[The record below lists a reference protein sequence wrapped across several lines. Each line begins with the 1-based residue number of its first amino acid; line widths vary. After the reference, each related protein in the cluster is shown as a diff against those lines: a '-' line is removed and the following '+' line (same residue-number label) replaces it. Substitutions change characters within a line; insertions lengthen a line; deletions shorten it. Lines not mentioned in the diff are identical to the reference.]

1 MARTAQ
7 PPQGRP
13 TLLNEATAEMITNA
27 IRLGMYLDDA
37 AAVAGIHRNT
47 LGNWLTW
54 GREAEAKLENG
65 DELTDRDRLYW
76 DFLGAVEKAR
86 ADAVL
91 RNLNVIQR
99 AAQDG
104 SWQASAWFL
113 ERTNPRKWGRT
124 ETVEITGAEGG
135 PIEIAH
141 SVKESLAEK
150 FAAAERAALARIE
163 DAEIVEDDG
172 PQELRAAK

>member
-1 MARTAQ
+1 
-7 PPQGRP
+7 
-13 TLLNEATAEMITNA
+13 MITNA

-47 LGNWLTW
+47 LGNWMTW
-54 GREAEAKLENG
+54 GREAEAKLANG
-65 DELTDRDRLYW
+65 EELTDRDRLYC

-86 ADAVL
+86 AEAVL
-91 RNLNVIQR
+91 RNLNVIQK
-99 AAQDG
+99 AAQEG
-104 SWQASAWFL
+104 SWQASAWYL

-124 ETVEITGAEGG
+124 ETVEITGADGG
-135 PIEIAH
+135 AIAVAY
-141 SVKESLAEK
+141 SIKESLAEK
-150 FAAAERAALARIE
+150 FAAAERIALERIE